1 MPNLTN
7 LAVSQL
13 ASIHPARVGQI
24 RNGRVVPPSSSVE
37 LVRLAAAL
45 GYEGDPADLIEPA
58 DRAGQGARMTLAELI
73 ASGRATC
80 KIEELQGEVIE
91 AGRCTLY
98 EASEDGGAFA
108 DCIIRVGR
116 RKLVALPRLY
126 ALLGIPLPDDW
137 LPTGALDER
146 CQSGVVASESDDRR
160 IVLILSTTLTDGPAS
175 PLLPPTRP
183 ATLQGERPSGPGV
196 A

>member
-58 DRAGQGARMTLAELI
+58 DEQAKA
-73 ASGRATC
+73 
-80 KIEELQGEVIE
+80 
-91 AGRCTLY
+91 
-98 EASEDGGAFA
+98 
-108 DCIIRVGR
+108 
-116 RKLVALPRLY
+116 
-126 ALLGIPLPDDW
+126 
-137 LPTGALDER
+137 
-146 CQSGVVASESDDRR
+146 
-160 IVLILSTTLTDGPAS
+160 PA
-175 PLLPPTRP
+175 
-183 ATLQGERPSGPGV
+183 
-196 A
+196 